1 MQPNSGSR
9 PTRLALP
16 LLAAHGYSWPVPSH
30 ALPGASSAC
39 SFQHRSPPRGDE
51 QMAPEPR
58 PTERGGPE
66 TVTSFTVPVISPSFF
81 FITSLVRTVSDSMV
95 FYGRNVVSFR
105 YNATVLL

>member
-16 LLAAHGYSWPVPSH
+16 LLASLALPVPSH

-51 QMAPEPR
+51 QMAPEPW